1 MNHYFESFDVLFFQR
16 SQLLLFLLLKGV
28 DQGGFKSETMR
39 KSLLFAKEEE
49 MLYVHVITQG
59 VLKNTQEDED

>member
-1 MNHYFESFDVLFFQR
+1 MSFFSTLPTFAISFIEER
-16 SQLLLFLLLKGV
+16 GRMGV
-28 DQGGFKSETMR
+28 EQGGFKSETMR
-39 KSLLFAKEEE
+39 KSLIFAKEEE